1 MFAAVTL
8 HGSQSGCSPP
18 QSGDAIRD
26 GKSRAGISGSEK
38 NAVEP
43 ERDSRQLGAGIPLEE
58 EAWLVTWN
66 PSGDSLVYVVANNV
80 LEWPSGRRLSIPA
93 AECPWDESDG
103 PWPMGIRA
111 KWNRDGT
118 MLGLVHANNNVV
130 IIDVKQFR
138 VESVHRGFTSVF
150 WRDGVRYLVPTVDGM
165 KFRSTDHVEAVGLNG
180 KRIRLGPRGFMITDV
195 SEDGAVSLA
204 RVRGDFKNAQFRF
217 RNKAVISLSNVK
229 PGYSKVRMLSP
240 RPEPTLEFTHA
251 DFIAWNQDVRAAA
264 AVVAGDTGGGMGGGT
279 SRLYVVWNNSARL
292 VEPARES
299 LLYADSPPE
308 WRGPHLYL
316 LAAQLND
323 ATDFRQVFVRYDLHS
338 GELEELIDFGHT
350 AENGWVAAL
359 SVSRDG
365 QRVAYAVEESGNWVL
380 RIREIE
386 KGAQVSQRSYE

>member
-18 QSGDAIRD
+18 QSGDEIRD

-66 PSGDSLVYVVANNV
+66 PSGDSLVYVVGHNV

-150 WRDGVRYLVPTVDGM
+150 WRDGVRYLVPIVDGM

-217 RNKAVISLSNVK
+217 RYKAVISLSNVK

-264 AVVAGDTGGGMGGGT
+264 AVVATDTGGGMGGGT
-279 SRLYVVWNNSARL
+279 TRLYFVSAGSVRE
-292 VEPARES
+292 VRPEPGSRYSFVFAQS
-299 LLYADSPPE
+299 QPE
-308 WRGPHLYL
+308 WVGHDVLLTVRFGMTPVGELPKIAFVSCDSRSGRIRDVL
-316 LAAQLND
+316 FEEDLSTGGVSPNGRLAAL
-323 ATDFRQVFVRYDLHS
+323 VVRKD
-338 GELEELIDFGHT
+338 
-350 AENGWVAAL
+350 
-359 SVSRDG
+359 SRW
-365 QRVAYAVEESGNWVL
+365 RIE
-380 RIREIE
+380 IREIE
-386 KGAQVSQRSYE
+386 KGAQVSQRSDE